1 MWATVCGSVAKGC
14 RLDLKPMV
22 SYAFR
27 MAARSSPSASAD
39 TALAKNI
46 LRHTL
51 DCYMCQTAIAAHERE
66 LQLLA
71 TEIENANLRVNKT

>member
-1 MWATVCGSVAKGC
+1 MHCGGVAKGC
-14 RLDLKPMV
+14 RLDFKIV

-27 MAARSSPSASAD
+27 LAARSSSSASAD
-39 TALAKNI
+39 TPLAKNI

-51 DCYMCQTAIAAHERE
+51 DCDMCQAAIAAHERE

-71 TEIENANLRVNKT
+71 AEIANANLRVNKT